1 MPLTAAEQRTRRRA
15 GAHTVKRA
23 ARRANS
29 FVDSD
34 SDEGARSPV
43 ASPGGGAGGSRS
55 DSGGIDSDSDDGA
68 DDSDSDGADD
78 AFAAEASDDA
88 RSPAAS
94 PGGSRSD
101 SDNSND
107 GPGAALAD
115 SASHELSDGD
125 AAACSA
131 AYGSAVLRHCQRAL
145 QLLHDGGLRAS
156 TAVAAAPDARA
167 GPFPL
172 SDLILLARAA
182 ACSAAVPQLPTAA
195 RVRQACLRAGVQ
207 AADVIVDAL
216 RGIRSAVNLRKDTE
230 RRRRLSQCDNPA
242 RNHAAAALV
251 QLYAMDWSNL
261 LAEAECLDPSDP
273 HAVQMLADKIRAA
286 GHVTAEDV
294 QSCVEDFRLD
304 DNMILKVRDRY
315 RFRCPAQIIAAWL
328 CAYDAARS
336 CRPSG
341 CTRARPRACAMRS
354 PRGRAG
360 RPAAFARIPCA
371 SCARSRSFHVHASH
385 VRARPPGMWCVQQA
399 RPRQNLL

>member
-1 MPLTAAEQRTRRRA
+1 MPLTAAARRA
-15 GAHTVKRA
+15 LRRAVKRA

-29 FVDSD
+29 FAAEPN
-34 SDEGARSPV
+34 EGARSPV

-68 DDSDSDGADD
+68 DDSDSNGADD

-107 GPGAALAD
+107 GAGAALAD

-131 AYGSAVLRHCQRAL
+131 AYGSAVLRHCKRAL
-145 QLLHDGGLRAS
+145 QLLHDGGVRAS
-156 TAVAAAPDARA
+156 AAAAAAPDARA

-172 SDLILLARAA
+172 SALILLARAA

-242 RNHAAAALV
+242 RNHAAAALA

-261 LAEAECLDPSDP
+261 LAEAEYLDRRSDQ
-273 HAVQMLADKIRAA
+273 HAVQLLAEKIRAA

-360 RPAAFARIPCA
+360 RLAACARIPCA

>member
-1 MPLTAAEQRTRRRA
+1 MPLTAAEQRARRLAEQRRRVSSA
-15 GAHTVKRA
+15 QRVDQRSRVSSAQHA
-23 ARRANS
+23 ARRAYS
-29 FVDSD
+29 SVCPDGMDSD
-34 SDEGARSPV
+34 
-43 ASPGGGAGGSRS
+43 
-55 DSGGIDSDSDDGA
+55 IDGA

-131 AYGSAVLRHCQRAL
+131 AYGSAVLRHCKRAL
-145 QLLHDGGLRAS
+145 QLLHDGGVRAS
-156 TAVAAAPDARA
+156 AAAAAAPDARA

-195 RVRQACLRAGVQ
+195 IVRQACLHAGVQ
-207 AADVIVDAL
+207 AVDVIVNAL
-216 RGIRSAVNLRKDTE
+216 DCIRSAVQERKRIDK
-230 RRRRLSQCDNPA
+230 RRLSQSAQPA
-242 RNHAAAALV
+242 HNAAAAALA

-354 PRGRAG
+354 PRGRAR
-360 RPAAFARIPCA
+360 RPAACARIPCA

-399 RPRQNLL
+399 KPRQNLL

>member
-1 MPLTAAEQRTRRRA
+1 MGSGNAFDGRRPTYSPTRSSLRPATSRTSSHSHCPARGAKGELVCSRA
-15 GAHTVKRA
+15 YV
-23 ARRANS
+23 
-29 FVDSD
+29 
-34 SDEGARSPV
+34 
-43 ASPGGGAGGSRS
+43 
-55 DSGGIDSDSDDGA
+55 DSDSDDGA

-145 QLLHDGGLRAS
+145 QLLHDGGVRAS
-156 TAVAAAPDARA
+156 AAAAAAPDARA

-207 AADVIVDAL
+207 AADVIVDAV

-242 RNHAAAALV
+242 RNHAAAALA

-304 DNMILKVRDRY
+304 DNMILPVRDRY

-354 PRGRAG
+354 PRGRPG
-360 RPAAFARIPCA
+360 RLAACARIPCA

>member
-1 MPLTAAEQRTRRRA
+1 MPLTAAEQRARRLAEQRRRVSSA
-15 GAHTVKRA
+15 QRVDQRSRVSSAQHA
-23 ARRANS
+23 ARRAYS
-29 FVDSD
+29 SVCPDDMDSD
-34 SDEGARSPV
+34 
-43 ASPGGGAGGSRS
+43 
-55 DSGGIDSDSDDGA
+55 IDGA

-145 QLLHDGGLRAS
+145 QLLHDGGVRAS
-156 TAVAAAPDARA
+156 TAAAAAPDARA

-242 RNHAAAALV
+242 RNHAAAALA
-251 QLYAMDWSNL
+251 QLYGMDWSNL

-360 RPAAFARIPCA
+360 RLAACARIPCA